1 MGVRFSA
8 MVTLSVRAFTCGDG
22 EGRGRLFG
30 IGGTTWE
37 RT

>member
-22 EGRGRLFG
+22 EGRGRLFEF
-30 IGGTTWE
+30 GGPRWE
-37 RT
+37 RR